1 MSKDNTARSLLIPTD
16 SRIVVRACFLYVG
29 QGSSIL
35 LLIRDGSEYRSVL
48 VDCNLDKK
56 NGGIDMS
63 ALMKDVCADG
73 HLFAFV
79 NTHPHDDHLHG
90 LKELADSVTIDRV
103 WHSGHVPSK
112 KHGTYHPDLIALIKA
127 VEKREGAEAVLE
139 LSGSRSEWSICD
151 ASIHE
156 LAPADYVREEVNEA
170 DADARYPRI
179 HENCAVFKIG
189 KAPSWLL
196 ITGDA
201 DLVAFRDHIT
211 KYHKERLTAFA
222 LDASHHGSRSFFK
235 KDEADEPYLDALEAI
250 DPEYVMISAPTSEE
264 SEFEHPHD
272 DAVKLYADHV
282 GADKVFHTGE
292 ERESFIFDIYDDGTH
307 SECRS
312 DEGELADEYGLEEE
326 DGDKGGP
333 GGSGK
338 TEKSVGPFVLPAAPP
353 QFTPRR
359 YG

>member
-1 MSKDNTARSLLIPTD
+1 MPKENTARSLLIPAD
-16 SRIVVRACFLYVG
+16 SNIVVRACFLYVG

-35 LLIRDGSEYRSVL
+35 LLTRDGSEYRSIL

-56 NGGIDMS
+56 NGGIDVP
-63 ALMKDVCADG
+63 ALMRDLCADG

-90 LKELADSVTIDRV
+90 LKELAEAVMIDRV

-112 KHGTYHPDLIALIKA
+112 KYGTYHSDLVALIKD
-127 VEKREGAEAVLE
+127 VEKREGADAVLE
-139 LSGSRSEWSICD
+139 LSGSRSEWSVCD
-151 ASIHE
+151 ASMHE
-156 LAPADYVREEVNEA
+156 MAPAEYVRDEVNEEE
-170 DADARYPRI
+170 ADARYARI

-196 ITGDA
+196 VTGDA

-211 KYHKERLTAFA
+211 GYHKDHMSAFV

-235 KDEADEPYLDALEAI
+235 KDEKDEPYLDALKAI
-250 DPEYVMISAPTSEE
+250 DPEFVVVSAPTSEE
-264 SEFEHPHD
+264 SQFNHPHD
-272 DAVKLYADHV
+272 DAIELYAEHV
-282 GADKVFHTGE
+282 GEDNVLHTGE
-292 ERESFIFDIYDDGTH
+292 ERESFIFDIYEDGAHSGCQTDEGKLAEKYGLASDDDG
-307 SECRS
+307 
-312 DEGELADEYGLEEE
+312 
-326 DGDKGGP
+326 GD

-338 TEKSVGPFVLPAAPP
+338 TRKSEGPFVRPSAPP
-353 QFTPRR
+353 EFTPRR